1 MLPIRDN
8 LPTRR
13 FAWVTALLITI
24 NVLAF
29 GAELL
34 WMVEGTL
41 GQAMYSMGVVP
52 YQVTHTFSPAV
63 AVSFLTSMFLHGG
76 FMHIAGNML
85 YLWIFGNN
93 VEDAMGRLRFV
104 LFYLCCGFAATGAQ
118 VLMLP
123 DVRVPTIGASGAIA
137 GVLGAYLLM
146 FPRARVDTVLLL
158 WRFIRIVQLPAIAVL
173 GLWFV
178 LQLFNGLLSI
188 GLAASGGVAWFAHI
202 GGFVVGMTLGP
213 LLRQRKWMRL

>member
-13 FAWVTALLITI
+13 FAWVTAILIAV

-29 GAELL
+29 IAELL
-34 WMVEGTL
+34 WMAEGTL
-41 GQAMYSMGVVP
+41 DQAIYTMGVVP
-52 YQVTHTFSPAV
+52 YEVTHTFSFSV

-93 VEDAMGRLRFV
+93 VEDVIGRLRF
-104 LFYLCCGFAATGAQ
+104 LAFYFLCGFAATGAQ
-118 VLMLP
+118 VFIQP
-123 DVRVPTIGASGAIA
+123 DVQVPTIGASGAIA
-137 GVLGAYLLM
+137 GVLGAYALM
-146 FPRARVDTVLLL
+146 FPRARIDTVLLL
-158 WRFIRIVQLPAIAVL
+158 WRFIRIVQFPAIVVL
-173 GLWFV
+173 GFWFV
-178 LQLFNGLLSI
+178 LQLFNGLLSF

-202 GGFVVGMTLGP
+202 GGFVVGMVLGP
-213 LLRQRKWMRL
+213 LLRRRKRMYL

>member
-1 MLPIRDN
+1 MFPIRDN

-13 FAWVTALLITI
+13 LAWVTIILITI

-29 GAELL
+29 VAELL
-34 WMVEGTL
+34 WMAEGTL
-41 GQAMYSMGVVP
+41 DQAIYTMGVVP
-52 YQVTHTFSPAV
+52 YEVTHTFSLSV

-93 VEDAMGRLRFV
+93 VEDVVGRLRFL
-104 LFYLCCGFAATGAQ
+104 LFYLFCGFAASGAQ
-118 VLMLP
+118 VLMQP

-146 FPRARVDTVLLL
+146 FPRARIDTVLLL
-158 WRFIRIVQLPAIAVL
+158 WRFIRIVQLPAIVVL
-173 GLWFV
+173 GFWFV
-178 LQLFNGLLSI
+178 LQLANGLLSF
-188 GLAASGGVAWFAHI
+188 GLSASGGVAWFAHI
-202 GGFVVGMTLGP
+202 GGFVAGMALGP
-213 LLRQRKWMRL
+213 LLRQRRWA

>member
-1 MLPIRDN
+1 MFPIRDN

-13 FAWVTALLITI
+13 FAWVTVILITT

-29 GAELL
+29 LAELL
-34 WMVEGTL
+34 WMAEGTL
-41 GQAMYSMGVVP
+41 DQAIYTMGVVP
-52 YQVTHTFSPAV
+52 YEVTHTFSLSV

-93 VEDAMGRLRFV
+93 VEDVVGRLRFL
-104 LFYLCCGFAATGAQ
+104 LFYLFCGFAASGAQ
-118 VLMLP
+118 VLMQP
-123 DVRVPTIGASGAIA
+123 DVQVPTIGASGAIA

-146 FPRARVDTVLLL
+146 FPRARIDTVLLL
-158 WRFIRIVQLPAIAVL
+158 WRFIRIVQLPAIVVL
-173 GLWFV
+173 GFWFV
-178 LQLFNGLLSI
+178 LQLFNGLLSF

-202 GGFVVGMTLGP
+202 GGFVVGMALGP
-213 LLRQRKWMRL
+213 VLRQRRWMQL